1 VLLARYFEI
10 ISLVQAWAKK
20 ANECKRI
27 VGVSVLMAGVSTEG
41 AAEFNNKKVVYLI
54 VDNATYY
61 WLGWRLLSTQHS
73 SKKQEEQEV

>member
-1 VLLARYFEI
+1 VARYFEI
-10 ISLVQAWAKK
+10 ITASFRHRQKK

-73 SKKQEEQEV
+73 SKK